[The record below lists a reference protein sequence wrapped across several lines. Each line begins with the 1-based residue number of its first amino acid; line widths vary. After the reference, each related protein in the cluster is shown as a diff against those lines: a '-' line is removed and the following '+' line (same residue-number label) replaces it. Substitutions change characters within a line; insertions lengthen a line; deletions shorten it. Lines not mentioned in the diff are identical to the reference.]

1 MKILFYSAKD
11 FELPFL
17 KSAMPL
23 WIGAEFIRESLS
35 IDTVTLSIG
44 FDAVSIFTADD
55 ASATVIKKLKEN
67 NVKVIAVRAAG
78 YDNVDINAANHAGIH
93 IYNVP
98 DYSPHAI
105 AEHTVALLLAL
116 NRKLIT
122 ADRQVHD
129 QNFTVDN
136 LVGFDLYKKKIGI
149 IGTGKIGRN
158 VAKIMHG
165 FGCTV
170 LAHDINR
177 DPQLEIDYDV
187 YYTGLRTIC
196 SMSDVISI
204 HIPLTDQTRGLIE
217 KKLIQSMK
225 RGVILVNT
233 ARGAIVN
240 TPDVITALDSG
251 QIGGL
256 AMDVYEKERGIF
268 FNDLSGQFLNDPM
281 MKKLMSFPN
290 VLITPHQGFAT
301 REALKNIA
309 DGTVANL
316 TAWQEKKI
324 TSNEIT
330 HPSSPALLPEGE
342 GS

>member
-17 KSAMPL
+17 KAAMPL
-23 WIGAEFIRESLS
+23 WIGAEFIREPLS
-35 IDTVTLSIG
+35 IDTVSLAIG
-44 FDAVSIFTADD
+44 YEAVSIFTGDD
-55 ASATVIKKLKEN
+55 ASATVIRKLKEQG
-67 NVKVIAVRAAG
+67 VKLVAVRAAG
-78 YDNVDINAANHAGIH
+78 YDNVDISAANHAGIH
-93 IYNVP
+93 VYNVP

-105 AEHTVALLLAL
+105 AEHTVAMLLAL
-116 NRKLIT
+116 NRKLVT
-122 ADRQVHD
+122 ASQQVHE
-129 QNFTVDN
+129 QNFTVDK

-149 IGTGKIGRN
+149 IGTGKIGRV

-177 DPQLEIDYDV
+177 DAQLEIDYDV

-196 SMSDVISI
+196 SMSDVITL

-217 KKLIQSMK
+217 KKLIQTMK

-240 TPDVITALDSG
+240 TQDVITALDSG
-251 QIGGL
+251 HIGGF
-256 AMDVYEKERGIF
+256 AMDVYEKEKGVF
-268 FNDLSGQFLNDPM
+268 LNDLSGKLLNDPM
-281 MKKLMSFPN
+281 LKKLMRIPN

-316 TAWQEKKI
+316 TTWQEGKT

-330 HPSSPALLPEGE
+330 SIATEPGYIQH
-342 GS
+342 

>member
-17 KSAMPL
+17 KAAMPL
-23 WIGAEFIRESLS
+23 WIGAEFIRQPLS
-35 IDTVTLSIG
+35 IDTAALAAG
-44 FDAVSIFTADD
+44 YDAVSIFTGDD
-55 ASATVIKKLKEN
+55 ASATVIRKLKQN
-67 NVKVIAVRAAG
+67 GVKLIALRAAG
-78 YDNVDINAANHAGIH
+78 YDNVDVCAASIAGIH
-93 IYNVP
+93 VYNVP

-116 NRKLIT
+116 NRKLII
-122 ADRQVHD
+122 ANRQVQA
-129 QNFTVDN
+129 QNFSVDN

-149 IGTGKIGRN
+149 IGTGKIGRI
-158 VAKIMHG
+158 VASIMHG

-196 SMSDVISI
+196 SMSDVITI
-204 HIPLTDQTRGLIE
+204 HIPLTEQTRGLIE

-225 RGVILVNT
+225 RGVILINT

-240 TPDVITALDSG
+240 TLDVIAAIESRH
-251 QIGGL
+251 IGGF
-256 AMDVYEKERGIF
+256 AMDVYENERGVF
-268 FNDLSGQFLNDPM
+268 FNDLSGKHLNDPM
-281 MKKLMSFPN
+281 LKKLMNFSN
-290 VLITPHQGFAT
+290 VLITPHQAFAT

-309 DGTVANL
+309 EGTVANL
-316 TAWQEKKI
+316 TAWQDGKV

-330 HPSSPALLPEGE
+330 QIATEPGYIKH
-342 GS
+342 